1 MSFYAVA
8 RGNNTGIVNTWDECK
23 VQIDGY
29 KGAVFKKFDT
39 KEDAE
44 KFIADNLISSKTNL
58 VAYYIRQKDLWDD
71 DEIEQLKT
79 DYQINE
85 KTICELGLIHRRTP
99 GSISYKLKALE
110 LINHN
115 TQSRGYDDY
124 KNSDLYKEIV
134 ENSKISE
141 FERKLKKE
149 AKLKSKMEKETIN
162 AFNILM
168 STESKSKSSPPPPEE
183 TSSGL
188 SQCTQEQREAIDAV
202 LAGQTIFL
210 TGPGGTGKSFLLK
223 VLYDEFNKTGK
234 KMAVTAMTGCAA
246 LLLGPHAKTLHSW
259 AGVGLGRDSADTII
273 SAISKNGKK
282 KKNWRADCLIIDE
295 VSMMTPDLLELLD
308 KVGRAVRKRRNELM
322 GGLQI
327 VFVGDFYQLPP
338 VADTAKFA
346 FQCQLWNDLVS
357 KTVCLKTIHRQRDPV
372 FQKILLEAREGELS
386 EESYQTLL
394 TRKGLRLKGLQIR
407 PTLLFTRNADVNAI
421 NAKELAK
428 LEGEEQIYKVSTV
441 SQHTFDEDCGKS
453 AKELVNSSKIIPDE
467 TDYRIQ
473 KLDKDASYA
482 TELRLKVGAQ
492 VMYIKNHRDT
502 DLGLVNGSRGVVTGL
517 RADGVMVKFVTMDY
531 FVKKHIW
538 QSDSDDPVFRQQIP
552 LRLAYALTIHKA
564 QGASL
569 DSAMVDIGKA
579 TFEYGQAYVALSRV
593 RSMEAL
599 YVYDLDK
606 EAFKVHPAVKEY
618 YRQLSA
624 TSQTP
629 QHLSVPAEDK
639 TDSPCA
645 SPE

>member
-1 MSFYAVA
+1 MYAIA
-8 RGNNTGIVNTWDECK
+8 RGKTTGIVNTWDECK

-29 KGAVFKKFDT
+29 KGAIFKKFDT

-44 KFIADNLISSKTNL
+44 KFIADNVIPPTKNLI
-58 VAYYIRQKDLWDD
+58 AYYDRQKDSWDD

-79 DYQINE
+79 NYQINE

-115 TQSRGYDDY
+115 TQARGYHDY
-124 KNSDLYKEIV
+124 KNSELYKEIV
-134 ENSKISE
+134 ENGKVAEI
-141 FERKLKKE
+141 ERKIKRE
-149 AKLKSKMEKETIN
+149 AKLKTKMEKKTKN
-162 AFNILM
+162 AFNVLM
-168 STESKSKSSPPPPEE
+168 STESNPPSPPPEE
-183 TSSGL
+183 TSSAL
-188 SQCTQEQREAIDAV
+188 NQCTAEQREAIDAV

-223 VLYDEFNKTGK
+223 VLYEEFNKTGK

-308 KVGRAVRKRRNELM
+308 KVGRAVRKRRTELM

-346 FQCQLWNDLVS
+346 FQCQLWNDLVK
-357 KTVCLKTIHRQRDPV
+357 KTVYLKTIHRQRDPV

-394 TRKGLRLKGLQIR
+394 SRKGLRLKGLQIR

-421 NAKELAK
+421 NMKELAK
-428 LEGEEQIYKVSTV
+428 LEGEEQVYRVTTV
-441 SQHTFDEDCGKS
+441 SQYTFDEDCGKS
-453 AKELVNSSKIIPDE
+453 AKDLIHSSKDIPDE
-467 TDYRIQ
+467 TDYRLQ
-473 KLDKDASYA
+473 KLDKDASYV
-482 TELRLKVGAQ
+482 TELRLKIGAQ

-502 DLGLVNGSRGVVTGL
+502 ELGLVNGSRGVVTGL
-517 RADGVMVKFVTMDY
+517 RSDGVMVKFLSMGHDY

-538 QSDSDDPVFRQQIP
+538 QSDDPVFRQQIP

-569 DSAMVDIGKA
+569 DSAMVDIGPA

-593 RSMEAL
+593 RSLEAL
-599 YVYDLDK
+599 YVYDIDK
-606 EAFKVHPAVKEY
+606 DAFKVHPAVKEY
-618 YRQLSA
+618 YKGIQLSA

-629 QHLSVPAEDK
+629 QHQSTPLEDR
-639 TDSPCA
+639 TDSPC
-645 SPE
+645 S